1 MKIMKI
7 VSIFAII
14 LGFSQCGS
22 SKFVKNPSFKIEKAV
37 YNHWTGGQ
45 PGVSGT
51 KLEIHISNAS
61 EVEFDSV
68 FFQQKETK
76 VEVSKNGNK
85 TILIGHFSTS
95 TREKR
100 DFVLDADPTKELK
113 NTPPNIEKSKF
124 DLKETEA
131 VLSYKK
137 GDKVHYYKITGI
149 LQTQSSFFPSAKQK

>member
-1 MKIMKI
+1 MKI

-37 YNHWTGGQ
+37 YNNWKGGQ

-61 EVEFDSV
+61 EIEFESL

-76 VEVSKNGNK
+76 VEVSKDGDK

-95 TREKR
+95 TKEKR
-100 DFVLDADPTKELK
+100 DLILDADPTKELK
-113 NTPPNIEKSKF
+113 NTPPNIENTKF
-124 DLKETEA
+124 DLKENEA
-131 VLSYKK
+131 VLTYKK
-137 GDKVHYYKITGI
+137 GDKVHYYMIKDIKK
-149 LQTQSSFFPSAKQK
+149 TQPTFFPSAKQQ